1 LIFIRAKSL
10 QSGFIGNS
18 IQASLIL
25 VAQERQMKKNLIL
38 GIAIILFSSSIP
50 SLRGQSNP
58 YDKYLTV
65 ADIEKVTGLSGVKP
79 VPREPRKGAGGHLNF
94 ADKNGDM
101 ILIASFLTAEEFAFY
116 RNEKSM
122 VKATLPGVGDEAMT
136 GPAADPQYMF
146 LARRGD
152 KCVALSTFVDPATPE
167 KTLLTMD
174 QLIALGKIVIK
185 KL

>member
-1 LIFIRAKSL
+1 
-10 QSGFIGNS
+10 
-18 IQASLIL
+18 
-25 VAQERQMKKNLIL
+25 MKKTLVL
-38 GIAIILFSSSIP
+38 GMAIILALASIP
-50 SLRGQSNP
+50 SLRGQANP

-94 ADKNGDM
+94 ADKNGDL
-101 ILIASFLTAEEFAFY
+101 ILIASFLTAAEYAFY
-116 RNEKSM
+116 RDEKSLA
-122 VKATLPGVGDEAMT
+122 KDTIPGIGDEAII

-146 LARRGD
+146 LARKGD

-174 QLIALGKIVIK
+174 QVIALGKIVIER
-185 KL
+185 L